1 MNHDSTRQDG
11 LFAMAYLV
19 ITYPMFSLRYLDSL
33 IASMVPSKQRD
44 CIRANEILSKSWW
57 TSTIFFHWCIGPVA
71 TLVHSKSSLVLCW
84 RIPKFSASVL
94 QLCLSNCGPGYV
106 VGKMILL
113 EKVSAIKKDLIVL
126 NQVRAKFHVNSNDAL
141 GITGNFPRRSQVATI
156 RTILQLCL
164 FNCGP
169 GYVVG
174 KMILLEKVSA
184 IKKDLIVLNQVRA
197 KFHVNSNDVKLYEPP
212 FRCHLQ
218 GLD

>member
-57 TSTIFFHWCIGPVA
+57 TSTIFFRWCIGPVA
-71 TLVHSKSSLVLCW
+71 TLVHSKVCW

-126 NQVRAKFHVNSNDAL
+126 NQVRAKFHVNSND
-141 GITGNFPRRSQVATI
+141 
-156 RTILQLCL
+156 
-164 FNCGP
+164 
-169 GYVVG
+169 
-174 KMILLEKVSA
+174 
-184 IKKDLIVLNQVRA
+184 
-197 KFHVNSNDVKLYEPP
+197 VKLYEPP
-212 FRCHLQ
+212 FRCSWDYRELSKTITGSHHKDHPAGQCCRPDACEPLFSRA
-218 GLD
+218 GPLVL